1 MHVEQIS
8 GQNPNSARKIRRTDV
23 GSLLLEQISA
33 LVGPA
38 HDVKMIRQRP
48 WASITFSGTRHYVT
62 IRQAEQE
69 SATLPP
75 SFAEQLSEHE
85 FDLPGHFVADMLFD
99 EMTIEI
105 LTIIDPVRP
114 VGT

>member
-1 MHVEQIS
+1 MRVEQIS

-33 LVGPA
+33 LVGPS
-38 HDVKMIRQRP
+38 HVKMIRERP

-62 IRQAEQE
+62 IRQAVQE

-114 VGT
+114 VGI